1 MIVDQESLRQLGW
14 EQILREVGESVQT
27 ERGRAL
33 VAQLVPS
40 SKLDEVEWRFAMQS
54 ELHWLSETESL
65 NFDLE
70 GGKEVGPLV
79 RRAEKGGLLEGL
91 EVRQCAKVLETF
103 QATRS
108 LAERW
113 AEEMPNTNALVTELA
128 RAPSLVFQIHEAI
141 EPSGE
146 LRDDASA
153 ELGELRRR
161 ARQLRGSMKT
171 RVETMLKDE
180 DFRPWL
186 QDDFFTVRGE
196 RYVLPVK
203 ANSQSRI
210 SGVVHHASNS
220 GETVF
225 IEPQELIKLG
235 NELTVIHAR
244 ILEEE
249 QKILSMFSADLG
261 EFAEEIE
268 QGLDTL
274 GRLDLVNSMFQFGTK
289 IRGRTIVPQ
298 RDAPLKLLD
307 ARHPILAL
315 SLGPKVVANDFSQS
329 SAVRVSVISGPNAG
343 GKTVAMTTVALT
355 LLMSHCGMP
364 VACGAQT
371 SLPWLRGLTSA
382 IGDLQDL
389 SRDLS
394 TFTAHLSRLAE
405 MAKCAAE
412 GWWFFIDE
420 IASGTDPV
428 EGAALAR
435 GILEHF
441 CQSGSRCV
449 VTTHLE
455 ELKALG
461 ITDKR
466 FGNARVGL
474 DPTTMKPTFHL
485 ETGAAGTSNALDVA
499 ASCGLPTDVLA
510 ASRSF
515 LEERGALAIA
525 LKQLELEREELQRSK
540 TEVEELKGKLQSQTR
555 HLQRE
560 NEELGRRRRGIEAEV
575 RSEFAERIADH
586 EREIS
591 DLVREVQSE
600 RSMGKAVELQKRL
613 KSDASAQTKEA
624 AKLKASSESTAISP
638 LRDKPKVGQ
647 RVFVLTV
654 KQMGEVLEVGGSE
667 ATVQVGMLKM
677 RMKFSELALSQKK
690 PPKTSEKLPNFVKPS
705 KNEQAAVLAGK
716 VVSAAVPSRCDL
728 RGQRVLE
735 AREALLQ
742 FLDAAF
748 LAPQPRLTI
757 VHGHGSGALKTMV
770 RDLLVSSTIVKDFR
784 SGENNEGGEG
794 VTVVTLDC

>member
-1 MIVDQESLRQLGW
+1 MFVDQESLKQLGW
-14 EQILREVGESVQT
+14 VQILRVVEESIQT
-27 ERGRAL
+27 ERGRTSI
-33 VAQLVPS
+33 VQLTPS
-40 SKLDEVEWRFAMQS
+40 SKIDEVEWRLAIQS

-65 NFDLE
+65 TLE
-70 GGKEVGPLV
+70 LDGAKEVGPLV

-91 EVRQCAKVLETF
+91 EVRQCAGVLDTF
-103 QATRS
+103 QTTRS
-108 LAERW
+108 LGERW
-113 AEEMPNTNALVTELA
+113 AEDMPNLNALVVELA

-180 DFRPWL
+180 DYRPWL

-210 SGVVHHASNS
+210 AGVVHHASNS

-261 EFAEEIE
+261 EFAVEIE
-268 QGLDTL
+268 AGLDTIA
-274 GRLDLVNSMFQFGTK
+274 RLDLVNAMFHFGTK
-289 IRGRTIVPQ
+289 IRGKAIMPR
-298 RDAPLKLLD
+298 RDETLKLLD
-307 ARHPILAL
+307 ARHPLLAL
-315 SLGPKVVANDFSQS
+315 SLGPKVIANDFSQS
-329 SAVRVSVISGPNAG
+329 SSVRVSVISGPNAG

-355 LLMSHCGMP
+355 LVMAHCGMP

-371 SLPWLRGLTSA
+371 ALPWLRGLTSA

-405 MAKCAAE
+405 MASRAE
-412 GWWFFIDE
+412 NGWWFFIDE

-441 CQSGSRCV
+441 CNAGSRCV

-474 DPTTMKPTFHL
+474 DPDTMKPTFHL

-499 ASCGLPTDVLA
+499 ASCGLPTEVLA

-525 LKQLELEREELQRSK
+525 LKRLEIEREELQKSK
-540 TEVEELKGKLQSQTR
+540 TEVEDLKGKLQNQTR

-560 NEELGRRRRGIEAEV
+560 NEELGRRRRSVEAEV
-575 RSEFAERIADH
+575 RSEFAERIA
-586 EREIS
+586 EQEKEIAE
-591 DLVREVQSE
+591 LVREVQSE

-613 KSDASAQTKEA
+613 KADASNQVKEA
-624 AKLKASSESTAISP
+624 AKLKASAESAAISP
-638 LRDKPKVGQ
+638 LQGKPKVGQ

-690 PPKTSEKLPNFVKPS
+690 SSKGTEKLPNFVKPS
-705 KNEQAAVLAGK
+705 KDEQAAVLSGK
-716 VVSAAVPSRCDL
+716 VVAASVPTRCDL

-784 SGENNEGGEG
+784 SGESNEGGEG
-794 VTVVTLDC
+794 VTIVTLDC

>member
-1 MIVDQESLRQLGW
+1 MFVDQESLRQLGW
-14 EQILREVGESVQT
+14 EQILTVVAQSVQT
-27 ERGRAL
+27 ERGRTL
-33 VAQLVPS
+33 VTKLVPCS
-40 SKLDEVEWRFAMQS
+40 SLDEVEWRFAMQS
-54 ELHWLSETESL
+54 ELQWLSETESIS
-65 NFDLE
+65 FELE

-91 EVRQCAKVLETF
+91 EVRQCARVLDTF
-103 QATRS
+103 QSTRS

-113 AEEMPNTNALVTELA
+113 SEEMPNTNALVQELT

-146 LRDDASA
+146 LRDEASA

-171 RVETMLKDE
+171 RVETMLKD
-180 DFRPWL
+180 DDLRPWL

-261 EFAEEIE
+261 EFANEIE
-268 QGLDTL
+268 DGLDTL
-274 GRLDLVNSMFQFGTK
+274 GFGP
-289 IRGRTIVPQ
+289 R
-298 RDAPLKLLD
+298 KLTLSIWYKDSRSVSRSETRCFAQASD

-315 SLGPKVVANDFSQS
+315 SLGPKVIANDFAQS
-329 SAVRVSVISGPNAG
+329 SAIRVSVISGPNAG

-371 SLPWLRGLTSA
+371 TLPWLRGMTSA

-394 TFTAHLSRLAE
+394 TFTAHLTRLAE
-405 MAKCAAE
+405 MARSAAD

-435 GILEHF
+435 GILDHF
-441 CQSGSRCV
+441 CQAGSRCV

-474 DPTTMKPTFHL
+474 DPHDDEADLSSGDGCSGYVQRLRRGSFMRSAKRCIDGVTRL
-485 ETGAAGTSNALDVA
+485 LRRAGRARD
-499 ASCGLPTDVLA
+499 C
-510 ASRSF
+510 
-515 LEERGALAIA
+515 
-525 LKQLELEREELQRSK
+525 
-540 TEVEELKGKLQSQTR
+540 SQT
-555 HLQRE
+555 
-560 NEELGRRRRGIEAEV
+560 A
-575 RSEFAERIADH
+575 
-586 EREIS
+586 
-591 DLVREVQSE
+591 
-600 RSMGKAVELQKRL
+600 
-613 KSDASAQTKEA
+613 
-624 AKLKASSESTAISP
+624 
-638 LRDKPKVGQ
+638 
-647 RVFVLTV
+647 
-654 KQMGEVLEVGGSE
+654 
-667 ATVQVGMLKM
+667 
-677 RMKFSELALSQKK
+677 
-690 PPKTSEKLPNFVKPS
+690 
-705 KNEQAAVLAGK
+705 
-716 VVSAAVPSRCDL
+716 
-728 RGQRVLE
+728 
-735 AREALLQ
+735 
-742 FLDAAF
+742 
-748 LAPQPRLTI
+748 
-757 VHGHGSGALKTMV
+757 
-770 RDLLVSSTIVKDFR
+770 
-784 SGENNEGGEG
+784 
-794 VTVVTLDC
+794 

>member
-1 MIVDQESLRQLGW
+1 MFVDQESLRQLGW
-14 EQILREVGESVQT
+14 DQILRVVDMSVQT
-27 ERGRAL
+27 ARGRAL
-33 VAQLVPS
+33 VAKLVPCS
-40 SKLDEVEWRFAMQS
+40 ELDEVEWRFAVQS

-65 NFDLE
+65 TLELE
-70 GGKEVGPLV
+70 GAKEVGPLV

-91 EVRQCAKVLETF
+91 EVRQCARVLETF
-103 QATRS
+103 QSTRS

-113 AEEMPNTNALVTELA
+113 LEDMPNINALVSELA

-161 ARQLRGSMKT
+161 SRQLRGSMKT
-171 RVETMLKDE
+171 RVETMLKDD

-203 ANSQSRI
+203 ANSQSRVA
-210 SGVVHHASNS
+210 GVVHHASNS

-261 EFAEEIE
+261 EFANDIEE
-268 QGLDTL
+268 GLDTL
-274 GRLDLVNSMFQFGTK
+274 GKLDLVNALFHFGTK
-289 IRGRTIVPQ
+289 IRGRAIVP
-298 RDAPLKLLD
+298 RHDVSLKLLD
-307 ARHPILAL
+307 ARHPLLAL
-315 SLGPKVVANDFSQS
+315 ALGPKVVANDFFQS
-329 SAVRVSVISGPNAG
+329 SAVRISVISGPNAG

-355 LLMSHCGMP
+355 LLMAHSGMP
-364 VACGAQT
+364 VACGLST

-405 MAKCAAE
+405 MSRRANE

-441 CQSGSRCV
+441 CEAGSRCV

-474 DPTTMKPTFHL
+474 DPATMKPTFHL

-499 ASCGLPTDVLA
+499 ASCGLPTKVLET
-510 ASRSF
+510 SRTF

-525 LKQLELEREELQRSK
+525 LRQLELEREELHRSR
-540 TEVEELKGKLQSQTR
+540 TEAEELKSKLQNQTR

-560 NEELGRRRRGIEAEV
+560 SEELGRRRRAVEAEV
-575 RSEFAERIADH
+575 RSEFATQIAEH
-586 EREIS
+586 EKEIAE
-591 DLVREVQSE
+591 LVREVQSE

-613 KSDASAQTKEA
+613 KKDAADQSKEA
-624 AKLKASSESTAISP
+624 AKLKASADASVVAP
-638 LRDKPKVGQ
+638 LQGRPKVGQ

-654 KQMGEVLEVGGSE
+654 RQMGDVLEVGGSE

-677 RMKFSELALSQKK
+677 RLKFSELALTQKK
-690 PPKTSEKLPNFVKPS
+690 TSKSNEKLPNFVKPS
-705 KNEQAAVLAGK
+705 KDEQAAVLAGK
-716 VVSAAVPSRCDL
+716 VVANSVPSRCDL